1 MLEPDF
7 SKNPLLPAVLQ
18 DVHTG
23 QILML
28 GYMNEEAY
36 RKTLETKLAH
46 FYSRSRQTLW
56 LKGETSGHFQHVK
69 EIRIDCDNDAIL
81 LKVDPEGPTCHTGHQ
96 SCFYRSVSEEEIQPS
111 QSVLQ
116 DLEDLILERK
126 KQRPDNSYTVQLFSE
141 GKSKIAQK
149 VGEEATET
157 IVAYLSQSGQR
168 LVEETADLLY
178 HLLVLLADA
187 GIPLDSIWRELEKRR
202 K

>member
-1 MLEPDF
+1 MLKPDF
-7 SKNPLLPAVLQ
+7 SKDSLLPAILQ

-36 RKTLETKLAH
+36 QKTLETKLAH

-69 EIRIDCDNDAIL
+69 EIRVDCDNDAIL

-96 SCFYRSVSEEEIQPS
+96 SCFYRTVSSENVPDSAFI
-111 QSVLQ
+111 LQ

-126 KQRPDNSYTVQLFSE
+126 KHRPDHSYTVQLFNE
-141 GKSKIAQK
+141 GKPKIAQK

-157 IVAYLSQSGQR
+157 LVAYLAQTGQR

-178 HLLVLLADA
+178 HLLVLLVDA
-187 GIPLDSIWRELEKRR
+187 GVPLDSIWRELEKRR

>member
-96 SCFYRSVSEEEIQPS
+96 SCFYRSVSEKEIQPS

-126 KQRPDNSYTVQLFSE
+126 KQRPDNSYTVQLFGE

>member
-7 SKNPLLPAVLQ
+7 SKSPLLPTILQ
-18 DVHTG
+18 DIHTG

-36 RKTLETKLAH
+36 QKTMETKLAH
-46 FYSRSRQTLW
+46 FYSRSRQKLW

-69 EIRIDCDNDAIL
+69 EIRVDCDNDAIL

-96 SCFYRSVSEEEIQPS
+96 SCFYRVVSEEDVQPS
-111 QSVLQ
+111 QSILQ
-116 DLEDLILERK
+116 NLEDLIFERK
-126 KQRPDNSYTVQLFSE
+126 KHRPEGSYTVQLFSE
-141 GKSKIAQK
+141 GKPKIAQK

-157 IVAYLSQSGQR
+157 IVAYLSQTGQR

-178 HLLVLLADA
+178 HLLVLLVDA
-187 GIPLDSIWRELEKRR
+187 GVPLDSIWRELEKRW

>member
-1 MLEPDF
+1 MPKPDF
-7 SKNPLLPAVLQ
+7 SKNSLLPAILQ

-23 QILML
+23 EVLML

-36 RKTLETKLAH
+36 NKTVETGLAH
-46 FYSRSRQTLW
+46 FFSRSRQTLW
-56 LKGETSGHFQHVK
+56 QKGETSGHVQHVK
-69 EIRIDCDNDAIL
+69 EIRLDCDEDAIL

-96 SCFYRSVSEEEIQPS
+96 SCFYRAVSGEAPLPAE
-111 QSVLQ
+111 SVLNE
-116 DLEDLILERK
+116 LADLILERK
-126 KQRPDNSYTVQLFSE
+126 KQRPENSYTTRLFTE
-141 GKSKIAQK
+141 GRSKIAQK

-178 HLLVLLADA
+178 HLLVLLTDA
-187 GIPLDSIWRELEKRR
+187 GVPLDSVWRELKKRR

>member
-1 MLEPDF
+1 MLKPDF
-7 SKNPLLPAVLQ
+7 SKNPLLPAILQ
-18 DVHTG
+18 DIHTG
-23 QILML
+23 QVLML

-36 RKTLETKLAH
+36 RKTQETKMAH

-69 EIRIDCDNDAIL
+69 EIRVDCDNDAIL

-96 SCFYRSVSEEEIQPS
+96 SCFYRTVSSENVLDSASI
-111 QSVLQ
+111 LQ

-126 KQRPDNSYTVQLFSE
+126 KQRPENSYTVQLFNE
-141 GKSKIAQK
+141 GKPKIAQK

-157 IVAYLSQSGQR
+157 LVAYLSQTGQR

-178 HLLVLLADA
+178 HLIVLLVDA

>member
-1 MLEPDF
+1 MLEPNF
-7 SKNPLLPAVLQ
+7 TKSPLLPAILQ

-23 QILML
+23 QVLML
-28 GYMNEEAY
+28 GYMNKEAY
-36 RKTLETKLAH
+36 EKTLKTKLAH
-46 FYSRSRQTLW
+46 FYSRSRQSLW

-69 EIRIDCDNDAIL
+69 EIRVDCDADAIL
-81 LKVDPEGPTCHTGHQ
+81 LKVEPEGPTCHTGHQ
-96 SCFYRSVSEEEIQPS
+96 SCFYRTVTAEEMPESTSI
-111 QSVLQ
+111 LQ

-126 KQRPDNSYTVQLFSE
+126 KQRPDRSYTVQLFNE
-141 GKSKIAQK
+141 GKAKIAQK

-157 IVAYLSQSGQR
+157 LVAYLAQTGQR

-187 GIPLDSIWRELEKRR
+187 EVPLSSVWRELAKRR